1 MPISTSWINYWS
13 DIPHS
18 SDTGVKWESNG
29 TIQQLFLDFEEV
41 HDSVKWEIL
50 YNILTELG
58 TTMKYV
64 RLIKMCLNKSYG
76 KVRMGRNLSD
86 AFPIQNDL
94 KQGDAIPPLLPT
106 LL

>member
-1 MPISTSWINYWS
+1 
-13 DIPHS
+13 
-18 SDTGVKWESNG
+18 
-29 TIQQLFLDFEEV
+29 
-41 HDSVKWEIL
+41 
-50 YNILTELG
+50 
-58 TTMKYV
+58 
-64 RLIKMCLNKSYG
+64 MCLNKSYG